1 MLINYLRYIYH
12 GYFLYCEKFGL
23 RELAEVLLT
32 AYATHADDFQNAVI
46 RDHIRCIAELAAHLG
61 CLAKGLEPTLPN
73 QRNSKT
79 ALPDPPT
86 ESDEKVWENENEHGA
101 RLVVR
106 SCLHDDFN
114 HYSINCLSGW
124 NHAMPKPHIG
134 RWIAKRILDD
144 FGYRGSKCS
153 GYDSAVTQATGGGR
167 GKPTW
172 AERIGKKYQW
182 VAMYQLA
189 SRLYDSVDRE
199 KGSFE
204 RTTDRLPLI
213 LNDERKL
220 DPTISRPECSDR
232 APFECWWVGGNVDL
246 PSTIQ
251 LDYPTWVS
259 RRDDLPSMESLLV
272 PKSRDGQSWLPLIC
286 YPSWSEYREGRPFG
300 EPYRS
305 TWIHLEA
312 FLVPEV
318 QCDAAM
324 KAISRR
330 NFFGRWMPGGAKWL
344 HVFVGEYPW
353 ASACNVET
361 DDWLGFGTR
370 VDGSALEFMPVYNEI
385 VCEWEY
391 DGSLPSSIY
400 FHVPARAFFEASPL
414 WWNGVD
420 GFSTPDGKTVFR
432 DPSASEGG
440 PATLLADIDDLLPR
454 LKGLGCRL
462 VWTLLG
468 EKYVLGETAHG
479 TPRVTYSQTACL
491 NIDGTISFGDRVFF
505 DDNEKDQGLAR

>member
-1 MLINYLRYIYH
+1 
-12 GYFLYCEKFGL
+12 
-23 RELAEVLLT
+23 
-32 AYATHADDFQNAVI
+32 
-46 RDHIRCIAELAAHLG
+46 
-61 CLAKGLEPTLPN
+61 
-73 QRNSKT
+73 
-79 ALPDPPT
+79 
-86 ESDEKVWENENEHGA
+86 
-101 RLVVR
+101 
-106 SCLHDDFN
+106 
-114 HYSINCLSGW
+114 
-124 NHAMPKPHIG
+124 
-134 RWIAKRILDD
+134 
-144 FGYRGSKCS
+144 
-153 GYDSAVTQATGGGR
+153 
-167 GKPTW
+167 
-172 AERIGKKYQW
+172 
-182 VAMYQLA
+182 
-189 SRLYDSVDRE
+189 
-199 KGSFE
+199 
-204 RTTDRLPLI
+204 
-213 LNDERKL
+213 
-220 DPTISRPECSDR
+220 
-232 APFECWWVGGNVDL
+232 
-246 PSTIQ
+246 
-251 LDYPTWVS
+251 
-259 RRDDLPSMESLLV
+259 MESLLV